1 MLPYILAVVVGLSSL
16 YLLTTAFIAPDRHR
30 QDDFLWS
37 AVGLFYALV
46 LWLCAGRITGAIL
59 LGQAAAAILFIAF
72 AWQTLKL
79 RQALFYPDKPV
90 KLFTIVGW
98 LGNRLGKV
106 TPSQSP
112 KTKAKAEKVAAKVK
126 ETVKETVAPVAEKAA
141 AIGEPITESVTE
153 IAEKAQ
159 ETVAP
164 VAEKAAAIGETIT
177 ESVTEIGE
185 KAEEIIDDDETFDDF
200 DDFDDFDLAIEEI
213 NPSENAQ
220 EIPPEIPPT
229 EPVAT
234 VEVETIAVSET
245 VIIEVTEEDL
255 SPEENIEKD
264 TPPET
269 RSKSEENSPPE
280 EDLPPEKTIGED
292 TPPETRSPSAENPPS
307 IGLKVKIIERVG

>member
-126 ETVKETVAPVAEKAA
+126 ETVKETVDPVIEKAA
-141 AIGEPITESVTE
+141 AIGETITESVTE
-153 IAEKAQ
+153 IEEKAQ
-159 ETVAP
+159 ETVDP
-164 VAEKAAAIGETIT
+164 VIEKAAAIGETIT

-185 KAEEIIDDDETFDDF
+185 KAAEIIDDDETFDDF
-200 DDFDDFDLAIEEI
+200 DDFDDFDLATEEI
-213 NPSENAQ
+213 NPSEN
-220 EIPPEIPPT
+220 PPEIPPT
-229 EPVAT
+229 EPVAN

-255 SPEENIEKD
+255 PPEETIGED

-269 RSKSEENSPPE
+269 RSQREENSPPE

-292 TPPETRSPSAENPPS
+292 TPLETRSPSAENPPS
-307 IGLKVKIIERVG
+307 SD

>member
-59 LGQAAAAILFIAF
+59 LGQAAATILFIAF

-112 KTKAKAEKVAAKVK
+112 KTKAKPEKVAAKVK
-126 ETVKETVAPVAEKAA
+126 ETVKETVAPVVETAA
-141 AIGEPITESVTE
+141 AIGETIPESVTE
-153 IAEKAQ
+153 IGEKAQ

-164 VAEKAAAIGETIT
+164 VVETAAAIGETIT

-185 KAEEIIDDDETFDDF
+185 KAAEIIDDDETFDDF
-200 DDFDDFDLAIEEI
+200 DDFDLATEEI
-213 NPSENAQ
+213 NPSEN
-220 EIPPEIPPT
+220 PPEIAPT
-229 EPVAT
+229 EPVT
-234 VEVETIAVSET
+234 NVEVETIAVSET

-255 SPEENIEKD
+255 SPEETIGED

-292 TPPETRSPSAENPPS
+292 TPPETRSQSAENPPPS
-307 IGLKVKIIERVG
+307 D

>member
-126 ETVKETVAPVAEKAA
+126 EKVKETVAPVVETAA

-164 VAEKAAAIGETIT
+164 VAEKAAAIGETTT

-280 EDLPPEKTIGED
+280 EDLPPEKSIGED
-292 TPPETRSPSAENPPS
+292 TPPETRSQSAENPPS
-307 IGLKVKIIERVG
+307 SD

>member
-1 MLPYILAVVVGLSSL
+1 MAH
-16 YLLTTAFIAPDRHR
+16 HR

-126 ETVKETVAPVAEKAA
+126 ETVKETVAPV
-141 AIGEPITESVTE
+141 V
-153 IAEKAQ
+153 
-159 ETVAP
+159 
-164 VAEKAAAIGETIT
+164 EKAAAIGETIT

-185 KAEEIIDDDETFDDF
+185 KAEEIIDDGETFDDF
-200 DDFDDFDLAIEEI
+200 NDFDLAIEDI
-213 NPSENAQ
+213 NPSEN
-220 EIPPEIPPT
+220 PSEIPPT
-229 EPVAT
+229 EPVAN

-255 SPEENIEKD
+255 
-264 TPPET
+264 
-269 RSKSEENSPPE
+269 PPE
-280 EDLPPEKTIGED
+280 ETIGED

-307 IGLKVKIIERVG
+307 SD

>member
-98 LGNRLGKV
+98 LGNRFGKV

-126 ETVKETVAPVAEKAA
+126 ETVKETVDPVIEKAA
-141 AIGEPITESVTE
+141 AIGETITESVTE

-159 ETVAP
+159 ETVDP
-164 VAEKAAAIGETIT
+164 VIEKAAAIGETIT

-185 KAEEIIDDDETFDDF
+185 KAAEIIDDGETFDDF
-200 DDFDDFDLAIEEI
+200 DDFDDFDLATEEI
-213 NPSENAQ
+213 KPSENAP

-229 EPVAT
+229 EPVAN

-255 SPEENIEKD
+255 
-264 TPPET
+264 
-269 RSKSEENSPPE
+269 PPE
-280 EDLPPEKTIGED
+280 ETIGED

-307 IGLKVKIIERVG
+307 SD

>member
-59 LGQAAAAILFIAF
+59 LGQVAAAILFIAF

-126 ETVKETVAPVAEKAA
+126 ETVKETVDPVIEKAA
-141 AIGEPITESVTE
+141 AIGETITESVTE
-153 IAEKAQ
+153 IEEKAQ
-159 ETVAP
+159 ETVDP
-164 VAEKAAAIGETIT
+164 IIEKAAAIGETIT

-185 KAEEIIDDDETFDDF
+185 KAAEIIDDGETFDDF
-200 DDFDDFDLAIEEI
+200 DDFDDFDLATEEI
-213 NPSENAQ
+213 NSSEN
-220 EIPPEIPPT
+220 PPEIPPT
-229 EPVAT
+229 EPVAN

-245 VIIEVTEEDL
+245 VIIEAT
-255 SPEENIEKD
+255 
-264 TPPET
+264 
-269 RSKSEENSPPE
+269 E
-280 EDLPPEKTIGED
+280 EDLPPEETIGED

-307 IGLKVKIIERVG
+307 SD

>member
-112 KTKAKAEKVAAKVK
+112 KTKAKPEKVAAKVK
-126 ETVKETVAPVAEKAA
+126 EKVKETVDPVVETEA

-185 KAEEIIDDDETFDDF
+185 KAEEIIDDDETF

-269 RSKSEENSPPE
+269 RSKSEEN
-280 EDLPPEKTIGED
+280 
-292 TPPETRSPSAENPPS
+292 PPS
-307 IGLKVKIIERVG
+307 SD

>member
-59 LGQAAAAILFIAF
+59 LGQVAAAILFIAF

-126 ETVKETVAPVAEKAA
+126 ETVKETVDPV
-141 AIGEPITESVTE
+141 I
-153 IAEKAQ
+153 
-159 ETVAP
+159 
-164 VAEKAAAIGETIT
+164 EKAAAIGETIT
-177 ESVTEIGE
+177 ESVTEIAEKAQETVDPVIEKAAAIGETITESVTEIEE
-185 KAEEIIDDDETFDDF
+185 KAEEIIDDGETFDDF
-200 DDFDDFDLAIEEI
+200 DDFDDFDLATEEI
-213 NPSENAQ
+213 KPSENA
-220 EIPPEIPPT
+220 PEIPPT
-229 EPVAT
+229 EPVAN

-245 VIIEVTEEDL
+245 VIIEVT
-255 SPEENIEKD
+255 
-264 TPPET
+264 
-269 RSKSEENSPPE
+269 E

-307 IGLKVKIIERVG
+307 SD

>member
-59 LGQAAAAILFIAF
+59 LGQVAAAILFIAF

-126 ETVKETVAPVAEKAA
+126 ETVKETVDPV
-141 AIGEPITESVTE
+141 I
-153 IAEKAQ
+153 
-159 ETVAP
+159 
-164 VAEKAAAIGETIT
+164 EKAAAIGETIT

-185 KAEEIIDDDETFDDF
+185 KAAEIIDDDETFDDF
-200 DDFDDFDLAIEEI
+200 DDFDDFDLATEEI
-213 NPSENAQ
+213 NPSEN
-220 EIPPEIPPT
+220 PPEIPPT
-229 EPVAT
+229 EPVAN

-255 SPEENIEKD
+255 PPEENIEKD

-292 TPPETRSPSAENPPS
+292 TPLETRSPSAENPPS
-307 IGLKVKIIERVG
+307 SD

>member
-1 MLPYILAVVVGLSSL
+1 MLPYILAVFVGLSSL

-59 LGQAAAAILFIAF
+59 LGQVAAAILFIAF

-126 ETVKETVAPVAEKAA
+126 ETVKETVDPV
-141 AIGEPITESVTE
+141 I
-153 IAEKAQ
+153 
-159 ETVAP
+159 
-164 VAEKAAAIGETIT
+164 EKAAAIGETIT

-185 KAEEIIDDDETFDDF
+185 KAAEIIDDGETFDDF
-200 DDFDDFDLAIEEI
+200 DDFDDFDLATEEI
-213 NPSENAQ
+213 NSSEN
-220 EIPPEIPPT
+220 PPEIPPT
-229 EPVAT
+229 EPVAN

-245 VIIEVTEEDL
+245 VIIEAT
-255 SPEENIEKD
+255 
-264 TPPET
+264 
-269 RSKSEENSPPE
+269 E
-280 EDLPPEKTIGED
+280 EDLPPEETIGED

-307 IGLKVKIIERVG
+307 SD

>member
-292 TPPETRSPSAENPPS
+292 TPPETRSQSAENPPS
-307 IGLKVKIIERVG
+307 SD

>member
-1 MLPYILAVVVGLSSL
+1 MLPYILAVFVGLSSL

-59 LGQAAAAILFIAF
+59 LGQVAAAILFIAF

-292 TPPETRSPSAENPPS
+292 TPPETRSPSAENPPPS
-307 IGLKVKIIERVG
+307 D

>member
-126 ETVKETVAPVAEKAA
+126 ETVKETVDPV
-141 AIGEPITESVTE
+141 I
-153 IAEKAQ
+153 
-159 ETVAP
+159 
-164 VAEKAAAIGETIT
+164 EKAAAIGETIT

-185 KAEEIIDDDETFDDF
+185 KAAEIIDDDETFDDF
-200 DDFDDFDLAIEEI
+200 DDFDDFDLATEEI
-213 NPSENAQ
+213 KPSENAP

-229 EPVAT
+229 EPVAN

-255 SPEENIEKD
+255 
-264 TPPET
+264 
-269 RSKSEENSPPE
+269 PPE
-280 EDLPPEKTIGED
+280 ETIGED
-292 TPPETRSPSAENPPS
+292 TPPENRSHKEENPPS
-307 IGLKVKIIERVG
+307 SD

>member
-126 ETVKETVAPVAEKAA
+126 ETVKETVDPV
-141 AIGEPITESVTE
+141 I
-153 IAEKAQ
+153 
-159 ETVAP
+159 
-164 VAEKAAAIGETIT
+164 EKAAAIGETIT

-185 KAEEIIDDDETFDDF
+185 KAQETVVPVVEKAAATGETIPESVTEIEEKSAAIIDDDETFDDF
-200 DDFDDFDLAIEEI
+200 DDFDLATEEI
-213 NPSENAQ
+213 NPSEN
-220 EIPPEIPPT
+220 PPEIPPT
-229 EPVAT
+229 EPVAN

-255 SPEENIEKD
+255 SPEETIGKD

-269 RSKSEENSPPE
+269 RSQSAENPPPE

-292 TPPETRSPSAENPPS
+292 TPPETRSPREENPPS
-307 IGLKVKIIERVG
+307 SD

>member
-59 LGQAAAAILFIAF
+59 LGQVAAAILFIAF

-307 IGLKVKIIERVG
+307 SD

>member
-185 KAEEIIDDDETFDDF
+185 KAAEIIDDGETFDDF
-200 DDFDDFDLAIEEI
+200 DDFDDFDLAK
-213 NPSENAQ
+213 
-220 EIPPEIPPT
+220 EIPPT
-229 EPVAT
+229 EPVAN

-245 VIIEVTEEDL
+245 VIIEVT
-255 SPEENIEKD
+255 
-264 TPPET
+264 
-269 RSKSEENSPPE
+269 E

-307 IGLKVKIIERVG
+307 SD

>member
-1 MLPYILAVVVGLSSL
+1 VVGLSSL

-307 IGLKVKIIERVG
+307 SD

>member
-1 MLPYILAVVVGLSSL
+1 MLPYILAIVVGLSSL

-37 AVGLFYALV
+37 AVGLFYALI

-112 KTKAKAEKVAAKVK
+112 KTKAKPEKVAAKVK
-126 ETVKETVAPVAEKAA
+126 EKVKETVDPVVETAA

-213 NPSENAQ
+213 KPSENAP

-229 EPVAT
+229 EPVAN

-255 SPEENIEKD
+255 PPEETIGED

-307 IGLKVKIIERVG
+307 SD

>member
-112 KTKAKAEKVAAKVK
+112 KTKAKPEKVAAKVK
-126 ETVKETVAPVAEKAA
+126 ETVKETVAPVVEKAA
-141 AIGEPITESVTE
+141 AIGETIPESVTE
-153 IAEKAQ
+153 IGEKAQ

-164 VAEKAAAIGETIT
+164 VVETAAAIGETTT
-177 ESVTEIGE
+177 ESVTESGE
-185 KAEEIIDDDETFDDF
+185 KAEEIIDDGETFDDF
-200 DDFDDFDLAIEEI
+200 DDFDDFDLATEEI
-213 NPSENAQ
+213 NPSEN
-220 EIPPEIPPT
+220 PPEIPPT
-229 EPVAT
+229 EPVTT

-264 TPPET
+264 TSPET
-269 RSKSEENSPPE
+269 RSKREENPPPE
-280 EDLPPEKTIGED
+280 ENLPPEKTVGED
-292 TPPETRSPSAENPPS
+292 TPPETRS
-307 IGLKVKIIERVG
+307 

>member
-59 LGQAAAAILFIAF
+59 LGQVAAAILFIAF

-126 ETVKETVAPVAEKAA
+126 ETVKETVAPV
-141 AIGEPITESVTE
+141 V
-153 IAEKAQ
+153 
-159 ETVAP
+159 ET
-164 VAEKAAAIGETIT
+164 AAAIGETIT

-185 KAEEIIDDDETFDDF
+185 KATEIIDDGETFDDF

-213 NPSENAQ
+213 NPSEN
-220 EIPPEIPPT
+220 PPEIPPT

-245 VIIEVTEEDL
+245 VIIEVTEE
-255 SPEENIEKD
+255 K
-264 TPPET
+264 
-269 RSKSEENSPPE
+269 
-280 EDLPPEKTIGED
+280 LPPEKTIGED
-292 TPPETRSPSAENPPS
+292 TPPETRSQSAENPPPS
-307 IGLKVKIIERVG
+307 D

>member
-112 KTKAKAEKVAAKVK
+112 KTKAKPEKVAAKVK
-126 ETVKETVAPVAEKAA
+126 ETVKETVAPVVEKAA
-141 AIGEPITESVTE
+141 AIGETITESVTE
-153 IAEKAQ
+153 IGEKAQ

-164 VAEKAAAIGETIT
+164 VVETAAAIGETIT

-185 KAEEIIDDDETFDDF
+185 KAEEIIDDGETFDDF
-200 DDFDDFDLAIEEI
+200 DDFDDFDLATEEI
-213 NPSENAQ
+213 NPSENS
-220 EIPPEIPPT
+220 PEIPPT
-229 EPVAT
+229 EPVTT

-264 TPPET
+264 TSPET
-269 RSKSEENSPPE
+269 RSKREENPPPE
-280 EDLPPEKTIGED
+280 ENLPPEKTVGED
-292 TPPETRSPSAENPPS
+292 TPPETRSQGAENPPPS
-307 IGLKVKIIERVG
+307 D

>member
-106 TPSQSP
+106 TPAQSP
-112 KTKAKAEKVAAKVK
+112 KTKAKAEKVAVKVK
-126 ETVKETVAPVAEKAA
+126 ETVKETVAPAAETAA
-141 AIGEPITESVTE
+141 AIGETTTESGTE
-153 IAEKAQ
+153 IEEKAQ
-159 ETVAP
+159 ETVDP
-164 VAEKAAAIGETIT
+164 VIEKAAAIGETIT

-185 KAEEIIDDDETFDDF
+185 KAQEIIDDGETFDDF
-200 DDFDDFDLAIEEI
+200 DDFDDFDLATEEI
-213 NPSENAQ
+213 NPSEN
-220 EIPPEIPPT
+220 PPEIAPT
-229 EPVAT
+229 EPVAN

-255 SPEENIEKD
+255 
-264 TPPET
+264 
-269 RSKSEENSPPE
+269 PPE
-280 EDLPPEKTIGED
+280 ETIGED
-292 TPPETRSPSAENPPS
+292 TPPETRSQSAENPPS
-307 IGLKVKIIERVG
+307 SD

>member
-1 MLPYILAVVVGLSSL
+1 
-16 YLLTTAFIAPDRHR
+16 

-112 KTKAKAEKVAAKVK
+112 KTKAKPEKVAAKVK
-126 ETVKETVAPVAEKAA
+126 EKVKETVDPV
-141 AIGEPITESVTE
+141 I
-153 IAEKAQ
+153 
-159 ETVAP
+159 
-164 VAEKAAAIGETIT
+164 EKAAAIGETLT
-177 ESVTEIGE
+177 ESVTEIEE
-185 KAEEIIDDDETFDDF
+185 KSAAIIDDDETFDDF

-213 NPSENAQ
+213 NPSEN
-220 EIPPEIPPT
+220 PPEIPPT
-229 EPVAT
+229 EPVT
-234 VEVETIAVSET
+234 NVEVETIAVSET

-255 SPEENIEKD
+255 SQGQIIGED

-269 RSKSEENSPPE
+269 RSQSAENPPPE

-292 TPPETRSPSAENPPS
+292 TPPETRSQSAENPPPS
-307 IGLKVKIIERVG
+307 D

>member
-126 ETVKETVAPVAEKAA
+126 ETVKETVDPV
-141 AIGEPITESVTE
+141 I
-153 IAEKAQ
+153 
-159 ETVAP
+159 
-164 VAEKAAAIGETIT
+164 EKAAAIGETIT

-185 KAEEIIDDDETFDDF
+185 KAAEIIDDDETFDDF
-200 DDFDDFDLAIEEI
+200 DDFDDFDLATEEI
-213 NPSENAQ
+213 KPSENAP

-229 EPVAT
+229 EPVAN

-255 SPEENIEKD
+255 SPEETIGKD

-269 RSKSEENSPPE
+269 RSQ
-280 EDLPPEKTIGED
+280 G
-292 TPPETRSPSAENPPS
+292 AENPTPS
-307 IGLKVKIIERVG
+307 D

>member
-112 KTKAKAEKVAAKVK
+112 QTKAKPEKVAAKVK
-126 ETVKETVAPVAEKAA
+126 ETVAETVAPLAEKAA
-141 AIGEPITESVTE
+141 AIGETMTESVTE
-153 IAEKAQ
+153 IAEKA
-159 ETVAP
+159 
-164 VAEKAAAIGETIT
+164 
-177 ESVTEIGE
+177 
-185 KAEEIIDDDETFDDF
+185 EEIIDDGETFDDL
-200 DDFDDFDLAIEEI
+200 FDDFDLVTEEI
-213 NPSENAQ
+213 KPSEN
-220 EIPPEIPPT
+220 PPEIPST
-229 EPVAT
+229 EPGANVK
-234 VEVETIAVSET
+234 VETIAVSET

-255 SPEENIEKD
+255 
-264 TPPET
+264 
-269 RSKSEENSPPE
+269 PPE
-280 EDLPPEKTIGED
+280 ETIGED
-292 TPPETRSPSAENPPS
+292 TPPENRAQKEETPPS
-307 IGLKVKIIERVG
+307 SD

>member
-59 LGQAAAAILFIAF
+59 LGQVAAAILFIAF

-112 KTKAKAEKVAAKVK
+112 KTKAKPEKVAAKVK
-126 ETVKETVAPVAEKAA
+126 ETVKETVDPVIEKAVAIGETITESVTEIEEKAQETVAPVAEKAA

-153 IAEKAQ
+153 IG
-159 ETVAP
+159 
-164 VAEKAAAIGETIT
+164 EKAA
-177 ESVTEIGE
+177 
-185 KAEEIIDDDETFDDF
+185 EIIDDGETFDHFDDF
-200 DDFDDFDLAIEEI
+200 DDFDDFDLATEEI
-213 NPSENAQ
+213 KPSENA
-220 EIPPEIPPT
+220 PEIPPT
-229 EPVAT
+229 EPVAN

-255 SPEENIEKD
+255 PPEENIEKD

-269 RSKSEENSPPE
+269 RSQ
-280 EDLPPEKTIGED
+280 
-292 TPPETRSPSAENPPS
+292 SAENPPPS
-307 IGLKVKIIERVG
+307 D

>member
-112 KTKAKAEKVAAKVK
+112 KTKAKPEKVAAKVK
-126 ETVKETVAPVAEKAA
+126 ETVKETVAPVVETAA
-141 AIGEPITESVTE
+141 AIGETITESVTE
-153 IAEKAQ
+153 IGEKAE

-164 VAEKAAAIGETIT
+164 VVETAAAIGETIT

-185 KAEEIIDDDETFDDF
+185 KAEEIIDDGETFDDF
-200 DDFDDFDLAIEEI
+200 DDFDDFDLATEEI
-213 NPSENAQ
+213 NPSENS
-220 EIPPEIPPT
+220 PEIPPT
-229 EPVAT
+229 EPVTT

-264 TPPET
+264 TSPET
-269 RSKSEENSPPE
+269 RSKREENPPPE
-280 EDLPPEKTIGED
+280 ENLPPEKTVGED
-292 TPPETRSPSAENPPS
+292 TPPETRSQGAENPPPS
-307 IGLKVKIIERVG
+307 D

>member
-59 LGQAAAAILFIAF
+59 LGQVAAAILFIAF

-126 ETVKETVAPVAEKAA
+126 ETVKETVDPVIEKAA
-141 AIGEPITESVTE
+141 AIGETITESVTE
-153 IAEKAQ
+153 IEEKAQ
-159 ETVAP
+159 ETVDP
-164 VAEKAAAIGETIT
+164 VIEKAAAIGETIT

-185 KAEEIIDDDETFDDF
+185 KAAEIIDDGETFDDF
-200 DDFDDFDLAIEEI
+200 DDFDDFDLATEEI
-213 NPSENAQ
+213 NSSEN
-220 EIPPEIPPT
+220 PPEIPLT
-229 EPVAT
+229 EPVT
-234 VEVETIAVSET
+234 NVEVETIAVSET

-255 SPEENIEKD
+255 SPEE
-264 TPPET
+264 
-269 RSKSEENSPPE
+269 
-280 EDLPPEKTIGED
+280 TIGED

-307 IGLKVKIIERVG
+307 SD

>member
-59 LGQAAAAILFIAF
+59 LGQVAAAILFIAF

-126 ETVKETVAPVAEKAA
+126 ETVKETVDPVIEKAA
-141 AIGEPITESVTE
+141 AIGETITESVTE
-153 IAEKAQ
+153 IEEKAQ
-159 ETVAP
+159 ETVDP
-164 VAEKAAAIGETIT
+164 VIEKAAAIGETIT

-185 KAEEIIDDDETFDDF
+185 KAAEIIDDGETFDDF
-200 DDFDDFDLAIEEI
+200 DDFDDFDLAKEEI
-213 NPSENAQ
+213 NSSEN
-220 EIPPEIPPT
+220 PPEIPLT
-229 EPVAT
+229 EPVT
-234 VEVETIAVSET
+234 NVEVETIAVSET

-255 SPEENIEKD
+255 
-264 TPPET
+264 
-269 RSKSEENSPPE
+269 PPE
-280 EDLPPEKTIGED
+280 ETIGED

-307 IGLKVKIIERVG
+307 SD

>member
-126 ETVKETVAPVAEKAA
+126 ETVKETVDPVIEKAAAIGEPITESVTEIEEKAQETVAPVAEKAA

-153 IAEKAQ
+153 IG
-159 ETVAP
+159 
-164 VAEKAAAIGETIT
+164 EKAA
-177 ESVTEIGE
+177 
-185 KAEEIIDDDETFDDF
+185 EIIDDGETFDDF
-200 DDFDDFDLAIEEI
+200 DDFDDFDLATEEI
-213 NPSENAQ
+213 KPSENA
-220 EIPPEIPPT
+220 PEIPPT
-229 EPVAT
+229 EPVTT

-264 TPPET
+264 TSPET
-269 RSKSEENSPPE
+269 RSKREENPPPE
-280 EDLPPEKTIGED
+280 ENLPPEKTVGED
-292 TPPETRSPSAENPPS
+292 TPPETRSQSAENPPPS
-307 IGLKVKIIERVG
+307 D

>member
-59 LGQAAAAILFIAF
+59 LGQVAAAILFIAF

-200 DDFDDFDLAIEEI
+200 DDFDDFDLATEEI
-213 NPSENAQ
+213 KPSENA
-220 EIPPEIPPT
+220 PEIPPT
-229 EPVAT
+229 EPVAN

-255 SPEENIEKD
+255 SPEE
-264 TPPET
+264 
-269 RSKSEENSPPE
+269 
-280 EDLPPEKTIGED
+280 TIGED

-307 IGLKVKIIERVG
+307 SD

>member
-280 EDLPPEKTIGED
+280 EDLPPEKSIGED
-292 TPPETRSPSAENPPS
+292 TPPETRSQSAENPPS
-307 IGLKVKIIERVG
+307 SD

>member
-1 MLPYILAVVVGLSSL
+1 MLPYILAIVVGLSSL

-112 KTKAKAEKVAAKVK
+112 QTKAKPEKVAAKVK
-126 ETVKETVAPVAEKAA
+126 ETVEETVAPL
-141 AIGEPITESVTE
+141 
-153 IAEKAQ
+153 
-159 ETVAP
+159 
-164 VAEKAAAIGETIT
+164 AEKAAAIGETIT

-185 KAEEIIDDDETFDDF
+185 KAAEIIDDGETFDDF
-200 DDFDDFDLAIEEI
+200 DDFDDFDLATEEI
-213 NPSENAQ
+213 NSSENA
-220 EIPPEIPPT
+220 PEIPPT
-229 EPVAT
+229 EPVAN

-255 SPEENIEKD
+255 
-264 TPPET
+264 
-269 RSKSEENSPPE
+269 PPE
-280 EDLPPEKTIGED
+280 ETIGED
-292 TPPETRSPSAENPPS
+292 TPPENRSQKEENPPS
-307 IGLKVKIIERVG
+307 SD

>member
-59 LGQAAAAILFIAF
+59 LGQVAAAILFIAF

-177 ESVTEIGE
+177 DSVTEIGE
-185 KAEEIIDDDETFDDF
+185 KAAEIIDDGETFDDF
-200 DDFDDFDLAIEEI
+200 DDFDDFDLATKEI
-213 NPSENAQ
+213 NPSEN
-220 EIPPEIPPT
+220 PPEIPPT
-229 EPVAT
+229 EPVAN

-245 VIIEVTEEDL
+245 VIIEAT
-255 SPEENIEKD
+255 
-264 TPPET
+264 
-269 RSKSEENSPPE
+269 E
-280 EDLPPEKTIGED
+280 EDLPPEKSIGED
-292 TPPETRSPSAENPPS
+292 TPPETRSQSAENPPS
-307 IGLKVKIIERVG
+307 SD

>member
-126 ETVKETVAPVAEKAA
+126 ETVKETVDPVIEKAA
-141 AIGEPITESVTE
+141 AIGETITESVTE

-159 ETVAP
+159 ETVDP
-164 VAEKAAAIGETIT
+164 VIETAAAIGETIT

-185 KAEEIIDDDETFDDF
+185 KAAEIIDDGETFDDF
-200 DDFDDFDLAIEEI
+200 DDFDDFDLATEEI
-213 NPSENAQ
+213 NSSEN
-220 EIPPEIPPT
+220 PPEIPPT

-255 SPEENIEKD
+255 PPEENIEKD

-292 TPPETRSPSAENPPS
+292 TPLETRSPSAENPPS
-307 IGLKVKIIERVG
+307 SD

>member
-59 LGQAAAAILFIAF
+59 LGQVAAAILFIAF

-126 ETVKETVAPVAEKAA
+126 ETVKETVDPVIEKAA
-141 AIGEPITESVTE
+141 AIGETITESVTE
-153 IAEKAQ
+153 IEEKAQ
-159 ETVAP
+159 ETVDP
-164 VAEKAAAIGETIT
+164 VIEKAAAIGETIT

-185 KAEEIIDDDETFDDF
+185 KAAEIIDDDETFDDF
-200 DDFDDFDLAIEEI
+200 DDFDD
-213 NPSENAQ
+213 
-220 EIPPEIPPT
+220 
-229 EPVAT
+229 
-234 VEVETIAVSET
+234 
-245 VIIEVTEEDL
+245 
-255 SPEENIEKD
+255 SP
-264 TPPET
+264 
-269 RSKSEENSPPE
+269 RNSP
-280 EDLPPEKTIGED
+280 D
-292 TPPETRSPSAENPPS
+292 
-307 IGLKVKIIERVG
+307 

>member
-59 LGQAAAAILFIAF
+59 LGQVAAAILFIAF

-126 ETVKETVAPVAEKAA
+126 ETVKETVDPVIEKAA
-141 AIGEPITESVTE
+141 AIGETITESVTE

-159 ETVAP
+159 ETVDP
-164 VAEKAAAIGETIT
+164 VIEKAAAIGETIT

-185 KAEEIIDDDETFDDF
+185 KAAEIIDDGETFDDF
-200 DDFDDFDLAIEEI
+200 DDFDDFDLATEEI
-213 NPSENAQ
+213 NPA

-229 EPVAT
+229 EPVAN

-245 VIIEVTEEDL
+245 VIIEVTEENL
-255 SPEENIEKD
+255 P
-264 TPPET
+264 
-269 RSKSEENSPPE
+269 SEE
-280 EDLPPEKTIGED
+280 TIGED
-292 TPPETRSPSAENPPS
+292 TAPETRSQSAENPPS
-307 IGLKVKIIERVG
+307 SD

>member
-59 LGQAAAAILFIAF
+59 LGQVAAAILFIAF

-126 ETVKETVAPVAEKAA
+126 ETVKETVDPVIEKAA
-141 AIGEPITESVTE
+141 AIGETITESVTE
-153 IAEKAQ
+153 IEEKAQ
-159 ETVAP
+159 ETVDP
-164 VAEKAAAIGETIT
+164 VIEKAAAIGETIT

-185 KAEEIIDDDETFDDF
+185 KAAEIIDDGETFDDF
-200 DDFDDFDLAIEEI
+200 DDFDDFDLATEEI
-213 NPSENAQ
+213 NSSEN
-220 EIPPEIPPT
+220 PPEIPLT
-229 EPVAT
+229 EPVT
-234 VEVETIAVSET
+234 NVEVETIAVSET

-255 SPEENIEKD
+255 
-264 TPPET
+264 
-269 RSKSEENSPPE
+269 PPE
-280 EDLPPEKTIGED
+280 ETIGED

-307 IGLKVKIIERVG
+307 SD